1 MKTSFRLQLVM
12 LLAMTMAHPLMAQ
25 QMADPEFKAVVDRP
39 TYSKNYPRVLFDEAH
54 NNFHTARGRYKPFVD
69 LIVSDGYNVMS
80 NLKPFNKQ
88 TLSTFKVLLIANA
101 MGAEDD
107 EEDGAD
113 KSAFTVGEIKVVHDW
128 VKGGGA
134 LLLIADHAPF
144 GGAAEEL
151 AREFGVS
158 MSKGFVFDEQHS
170 VAGSPSMLIFS
181 RENKLLQDHPI
192 TSGRDQSERI
202 NRVQTFTGQAL
213 SIADANANAVFLK
226 LGPEAK
232 DTPDREGKTS
242 SSVGGQAQGLA
253 LKYGKG
259 RVVVLA
265 EAAMLSAQ
273 IAGPNKFPMGM
284 NAPGNDNR
292 QLALNIMHWLTG
304 ELK

>member
-1 MKTSFRLQLVM
+1 MKTLSRMQLAAVF
-12 LLAMTMAHPLMAQ
+12 LLVLSHSITAQ

-69 LIVSDGYNVMS
+69 LITSDGYNVVS

-88 TLSTFKVLLIANA
+88 TLGTFKVLLIANA
-101 MGAEDD
+101 MGAEEDD
-107 EEDGAD
+107 EAGAD
-113 KSAFTVGEIKVVHDW
+113 NSAFTPEEIKAVNDW

-151 AREFGVS
+151 AKGFGVS
-158 MSKGFVFDEQHS
+158 MSKGFVFDEQNS
-170 VAGSPSMLIFS
+170 VEGSPSMLIFS
-181 RENKLLQDHPI
+181 RENKLLLEHPI
-192 TSGRDQSERI
+192 TKGRANGERI
-202 NRVQTFTGQAL
+202 NRIQTFTGQAL
-213 SIADANANAVFLK
+213 SVADENAVFLK

-242 SSVGGQAQGLA
+242 TPVGGQAQGLA
-253 LKYGKG
+253 FKYGKG
-259 RVVVLA
+259 RVVVMG

>member
-1 MKTSFRLQLVM
+1 MKTLFRMQLVAVFV
-12 LLAMTMAHPLMAQ
+12 LVMAHSITAQ
-25 QMADPEFKAVVDRP
+25 QMADPDFKAAVDRP

-69 LIVSDGYNVMS
+69 LIISDGYNVVS

-88 TLSTFKVLLIANA
+88 TLGTFKVLLIANA
-101 MGAEDD
+101 MGAEEDD
-107 EEDGAD
+107 EAGAAN
-113 KSAFTVGEIKVVHDW
+113 SAFTPEEIKAVNDW

-151 AREFGVS
+151 AKGFGVS
-158 MSKGFVFDEQHS
+158 MSKGFVFDEQNS
-170 VAGSPSMLIFS
+170 VEGSPSLLIFS
-181 RENKLLQDHPI
+181 RENKLLLEHPI
-192 TSGRDQSERI
+192 TKGRENGERI
-202 NRVQTFTGQAL
+202 NRIQTFTGQAL
-213 SIADANANAVFLK
+213 SIADENAVFLK

-232 DTPDREGKTS
+232 NTPDREGKTS
-242 SSVGGQAQGLA
+242 TPVGGQAQGLA
-253 LKYGKG
+253 FKYGKG
-259 RVVVLA
+259 RVVVMG